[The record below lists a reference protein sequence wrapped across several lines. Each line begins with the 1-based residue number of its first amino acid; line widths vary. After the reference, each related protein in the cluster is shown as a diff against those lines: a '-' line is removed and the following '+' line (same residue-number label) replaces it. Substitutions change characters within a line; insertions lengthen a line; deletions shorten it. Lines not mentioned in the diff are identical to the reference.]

1 MLKALLLFLLLIHST
16 SAGRAAPGPS
26 SNDAG
31 PTWLTLSGKHPIVV
45 ARGGFSGLY
54 PESSMF
60 ANSIAKTNPE
70 LVLLCNLQLTKDS
83 IGICRPDVEIGNS
96 TNIETIFPNKTKS
109 YNVDGKNVTG
119 YFSIDYTILQLT
131 NVTVSQNIMTRTDI
145 FDYLP
150 IPTIDD
156 VRLGVPAPL
165 WINVKYA
172 QFYDEHKLSVTDYFD
187 KAGLR
192 GINYLSSPEIG
203 FLKAI
208 SRKKPRSI
216 KLFFVFRGKDTVEPT
231 TNQTYGSIASNLASL
246 KPLVAGIVAPK
257 DYIWPVEKSNY
268 LAESPTTFVADAH
281 KLGLEVYASGFA
293 NDNMLSYN
301 YSYDPT
307 EEYLR
312 FTRNGKFC
320 VDGFITDFPP
330 TAMDA
335 VVRPL
340 IITRGGSSGEYA
352 GSSDLAYQQAVDDEA
367 DIIDCGIQM
376 TNDGVAFCMASP
388 DITEDTTA
396 AAVFI
401 DKATTIREIQKA
413 SGIFSF
419 DLSWSDIQTL
429 QPRLSSPFEKNTGL
443 KRNPAVVHKGKF
455 VKLDEFLEFAK
466 SKSVPGILISMEN
479 VAYLAS
485 KKGLDVVTTVRKALS
500 KASFDKQSSQ
510 KVFIQSDDTSVLDKF
525 KNEGSYKR
533 VLMVKEE
540 ISNIPKAT
548 AEEIKK
554 YADVVT
560 LTRYSIIPTD
570 RGFTLNYTNA
580 VQSLQSVNLSV
591 FVSTLNNEYITLAF
605 DFFADPIVEIAT
617 YAKQVAVNGTI
628 TEYPRTASKYMKN
641 PCSDLSNRKLPHVI
655 LPIVPG
661 DLIEFSGVELPPPG
675 HSRPSLAVKDIGD
688 PPLPAVRKVEDPPS
702 GGGGGGGPPPD
713 SDSSADSAVANVSL
727 SFITAAILL
736 LSLLNPYIY

>member
-1 MLKALLLFLLLIHST
+1 
-16 SAGRAAPGPS
+16 
-26 SNDAG
+26 
-31 PTWLTLSGKHPIVV
+31 
-45 ARGGFSGLY
+45 
-54 PESSMF
+54 
-60 ANSIAKTNPE
+60 
-70 LVLLCNLQLTKDS
+70 
-83 IGICRPDVEIGNS
+83 
-96 TNIETIFPNKTKS
+96 
-109 YNVDGKNVTG
+109 
-119 YFSIDYTILQLT
+119 
-131 NVTVSQNIMTRTDI
+131 
-145 FDYLP
+145 
-150 IPTIDD
+150 
-156 VRLGVPAPL
+156 
-165 WINVKYA
+165 YA

-216 KLFFVFRGKDTVEPT
+216 KLFFVFRGKDAVEPT

-293 NDNMLSYN
+293 NDNMLS
-301 YSYDPT
+301 
-307 EEYLR
+307 L
-312 FTRNGKFC
+312 
-320 VDGFITDFPP
+320 
-330 TAMDA
+330 
-335 VVRPL
+335 RPL

-540 ISNIPKAT
+540 ISNIPKDT